1 MQLLNVELTGR
12 KQFCTEVILTLDTY
26 IGELKTWL
34 PEGVPVQDVINWS
47 GVINLIVAGILAGAI
62 AFGAFAFGGAYAI
75 ARSLIER
82 NHKALLEMLNF
93 MELFAGYLQ
102 FCLMSMN
109 NQWKKILDRLTT
121 AINQNFTLMARAET
135 RLWKAHVQRLINDL
149 TFLKARYTE
158 FKEVLDNLQD
168 TLKSASEKLGLHKQ
182 ATKTNSIQ

>member
-1 MQLLNVELTGR
+1 MSV
-12 KQFCTEVILTLDTY
+12 V
-26 IGELKTWL
+26 
-34 PEGVPVQDVINWS
+34 
-47 GVINLIVAGILAGAI
+47 GILAGAI
-62 AFGAFAFGGAYAI
+62 AFGAIAFGGAYAI
-75 ARSLIER
+75 ARSFIER
-82 NHKALLEMLNF
+82 NNKALLEMLNF

-168 TLKSASEKLGLHKQ
+168 TLKSASEKLGLHKHE
-182 ATKTNSIQ
+182 TKTNSIQ